1 VRLKGRVDHADEADE
16 PASAAEFGGEE
27 GEAVLRLMGLDARDE
42 GVGFFA
48 RERRGEV
55 LHHARVGG
63 DAMEWLAVL
72 VALIAD

>member
-1 VRLKGRVDHADEADE
+1 MPMKPMNRPVLRS
-16 PASAAEFGGEE
+16 SAAEE

-55 LHHARVGG
+55 LHHARSEVMLWNGSRS
-63 DAMEWLAVL
+63 WSR
-72 VALIAD
+72 